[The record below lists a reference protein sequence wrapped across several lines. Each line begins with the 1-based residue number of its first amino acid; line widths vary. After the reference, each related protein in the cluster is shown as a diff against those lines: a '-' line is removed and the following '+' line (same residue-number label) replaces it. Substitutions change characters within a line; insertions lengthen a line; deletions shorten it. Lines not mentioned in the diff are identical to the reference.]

1 MDHVNENK
9 PSMTRKSW
17 ESEIEEWVRDAE
29 IWMDRPISFNSN
41 DRAFS
46 LCAVL
51 RSVGFP
57 VLPSSFVH
65 ALSPPPA
72 SRTLGYKCEW
82 LHTGCSKRRRR
93 CLQIYIYI
101 HTKQWI
107 CILPDRGYLACNRS
121 GKLLVQYRTIFS
133 RFYTEHAIKTHS
145 NVFYIAPK
153 KGFHYGCNSFWG
165 LYSSLYYG
173 SLFNFVENGSIKNL
187 SQSNI

>member
-1 MDHVNENK
+1 MQK
-9 PSMTRKSW
+9 YGWTGLSLSIQMTGLSL
-17 ESEIEEWVRDAE
+17 SVL
-29 IWMDRPISFNSN
+29 S
-41 DRAFS
+41 RALLAFPFS
-46 LCAVL
+46 LPLSFTPSVRLLPRALLDISASDYTQAVPKGEGGAC
-51 RSVGFP
+51 R
-57 VLPSSFVH
+57 
-65 ALSPPPA
+65 
-72 SRTLGYKCEW
+72 Y
-82 LHTGCSKRRRR
+82 
-93 CLQIYIYI
+93 IYIYI

-107 CILPDRGYLACNRS
+107 CILPDRGYLACKRS